1 MRTEEF
7 FELLLEFGA
16 DWKVREVESIPESDE
31 VDIYVEYIGT
41 AKVHDVAPPRRWRH
55 LDIMQYKTFINASL
69 PRLKMS
75 DGSVKTVAPPWAD
88 KHERHSFLFE
98 IAVIETLL
106 ASKNQTQTM
115 KLLRCSFDVV
125 NRILHKA
132 AERGLARR
140 NEAEVI
146 EEIGIDEKSFKK
158 GHSYASI
165 LTDTKGERVLEVEEH
180 RTKQACRALLEKG
193 LTEKQRA
200 QVKRISMDMWEWFRV
215 SAEEKLP
222 QAAIVHDKFHLI
234 KYLNE
239 AIDKVR
245 RREVKEHEELKK
257 SRYALLKNEANLS
270 EKQRIKFEEIRAGN
284 YEVSKAWQAR
294 EDFKASF
301 SNATPEESG
310 EIFENWEQSVK
321 ESGLSEVLKVA
332 EMFRNH
338 LQGVLNAMTG
348 TTSNAIAE
356 RLNGKIQLLKAV
368 GRGYRK
374 FANFRSAILFFYGK
388 LDLSPLNSQ

>member
-1 MRTEEF
+1 
-7 FELLLEFGA
+7 LLEFGA

>member
-31 VDIYVEYIGT
+31 VDIYVEYIG
-41 AKVHDVAPPRRWRH
+41 AGKAHDMAPPRRWRH

-75 DGSVKTVAPPWAD
+75 DGSVKTVTPPWAD

-132 AERGLARR
+132 TARGLARR

-158 GHSYASI
+158 GHCYASI
-165 LTDTKGERVLEVEEH
+165 LSDTKGERVLEVEEH

-193 LTEKQRA
+193 LTEKQRT

-245 RREVKEHEELKK
+245 RREVKAHEELKK

-301 SNATPEESG
+301 SNATPEESA

-321 ESGLSEVLKVA
+321 ESGLSEVKKVA

-348 TTSNAIAE
+348 TTSNAKAE

>member
-7 FELLLEFGA
+7 FELLLEFGD

-75 DGSVKTVAPPWAD
+75 DGSVKTVAPPWAE

-125 NRILHKA
+125 NRILHNA
-132 AERGLARR
+132 TVRGLARR

-165 LTDTKGERVLEVEEH
+165 LSDTKGERVLEVAEH

-200 QVKRISMDMWEWFRV
+200 QVKRVSMDMWEWFRV

-245 RREVKEHEELKK
+245 RREVKEHEELKQ
-257 SRYALLKNEANLS
+257 SRYALLKNEENLS

-321 ESGLSEVLKVA
+321 ESGLSEVIKVA
-332 EMFRNH
+332 VMFRNH
-338 LQGVLNAMTG
+338 LKGVLNAMTG
-348 TTSNAIAE
+348 TTSNAMAE

>member
-7 FELLLEFGA
+7 FELLLEFGD

-75 DGSVKTVAPPWAD
+75 DGSVKTVAPPWAE

-115 KLLRCSFDVV
+115 KLLRCSFAVV
-125 NRILHKA
+125 NRILHNA
-132 AERGLARR
+132 TVRGLARR

-165 LTDTKGERVLEVEEH
+165 LSDTKGERVLEVAEH

-200 QVKRISMDMWEWFRV
+200 QVKRVSMDMWEWFRV

-245 RREVKEHEELKK
+245 RREVKEHEELKQ
-257 SRYALLKNEANLS
+257 SRYALLKNEENLS
-270 EKQRIKFEEIRAGN
+270 EKQRIKFAEIRAGN

-321 ESGLSEVLKVA
+321 ESGLSEVIKVA
-332 EMFRNH
+332 VMFRNH
-338 LQGVLNAMTG
+338 LKGVLNAMTG
-348 TTSNAIAE
+348 TTSNAMAE

>member
-7 FELLLEFGA
+7 FELLLEFGD

-55 LDIMQYKTFINASL
+55 LDIMQYKTFINTSL

-75 DGSVKTVAPPWAD
+75 DGSVKTVAPPWAE

-125 NRILHKA
+125 NRILHNA
-132 AERGLARR
+132 TVRGLARR

-165 LTDTKGERVLEVEEH
+165 LSDTKGERVLEVAEH

-200 QVKRISMDMWEWFRV
+200 QVKRVSMDMWEWFRV

-245 RREVKEHEELKK
+245 RREVKEHEELKQ
-257 SRYALLKNEANLS
+257 SRYALLKNEENLS

-321 ESGLSEVLKVA
+321 ESGLSEVIKVA
-332 EMFRNH
+332 VMFRNH
-338 LQGVLNAMTG
+338 LKGVLNAMTG
-348 TTSNAIAE
+348 TTSNAMAE